1 MFDTM
6 TVTKA
11 AGGVLGAFLIFL
23 LGKWAAEAIY
33 HVGGEGEP
41 AYAIEVEASD
51 GGDEQAQ
58 AEVSF
63 ADLLAQADVE
73 KGKKLF
79 KKCAACHKTE
89 EGANATGPYLYGV
102 VGRPVASVEGFGY
115 SDAMKAHGGN
125 WTPEALN
132 EFLTSPKAAVP
143 GTKMTFKG
151 FDKVEDRA
159 NIIAYLDSLDD

>member
-23 LGKWAAEAIY
+23 VGKWAAEVLY

-41 AYAIEVEASD
+41 AYVIETEDAGDTEEA
-51 GGDEQAQ
+51 AT
-58 AEVSF
+58 EVSF
-63 ADLLAQADVE
+63 ADLLAQADLK
-73 KGKKLF
+73 KGAKLF
-79 KKCAACHKTE
+79 KKCAACHKVE
-89 EGANATGPYLYGV
+89 KGANSTGPYLYGV
-102 VGRPVASVEGFGY
+102 VGRPVGAVEGFSY
-115 SDAMKAHGGN
+115 SDAMANHGGE

-132 EFLTSPKAAVP
+132 EFLTSPKSYVP
-143 GTKMTFKG
+143 GTKMSFKG
-151 FDKVEDRA
+151 FAKPEERA

>member
-23 LGKWAAEAIY
+23 LGKWAAEGLY

-41 AYAIEVEASD
+41 AYAIEVEEA
-51 GGDEQAQ
+51 GGEEEATV
-58 AEVSF
+58 EVSF
-63 ADLLAQADVE
+63 EDLLAEADVA
-73 KGKKLF
+73 KGQKLF

-89 EGANATGPYLYGV
+89 DGANATGPYLYGV
-102 VGRPVASVEGFGY
+102 VGRAVASVAGYGY
-115 SDAMKAHGGN
+115 SDAMKEHGGD
-125 WTPEALN
+125 WTPDALN
-132 EFLTSPKAAVP
+132 EFLTSPKTAVP
-143 GTKMTFKG
+143 GTKMSFKG
-151 FDKVEDRA
+151 FAKPEERA

>member
-23 LGKWAAEAIY
+23 LGKWAAELMY
-33 HVGGEGEP
+33 HVDGHGEA
-41 AYAIEVEASD
+41 AYVIEVESS
-51 GGDEQAQ
+51 GGGEEAVE
-58 AEVSF
+58 EVSF
-63 ADLLAQADVE
+63 EDLLAQADVE

-79 KKCAACHKTE
+79 KKCVACHKTE

-102 VGRPVASVEGFGY
+102 VGRPVAGVAGFNY
-115 SDAMKAHGGN
+115 SDAMKAHGGE
-125 WTPEALN
+125 WTPEELFA
-132 EFLTSPKAAVP
+132 FLESPKNYIP
-143 GTKMTFKG
+143 GNKMTFKG
-151 FDKVEDRA
+151 LSKPEDRA

>member
-11 AGGVLGAFLIFL
+11 AGGVLGALLIFL
-23 LGKWAAEAIY
+23 VGKWAAEVLY

-41 AYAIEVEASD
+41 AYVIETEEA
-51 GGDEQAQ
+51 GGGTEEAA

-63 ADLLAQADVE
+63 QDLLAQADLK
-73 KGKKLF
+73 KGAKLF
-79 KKCAACHKTE
+79 KKCAACHKVE
-89 EGANATGPYLYGV
+89 KGANATGPYLYGV
-102 VGRPVASVEGFGY
+102 VGRPVASVEGFRY
-115 SDAMKAHGGN
+115 SDAMANHGGE

-132 EFLTSPKAAVP
+132 EFLTSPKSYIP
-143 GTKMTFKG
+143 GNKMSFKG
-151 FDKVEDRA
+151 FAKPEERA